1 MESKKLSLYNII
13 KMKERQNN
21 MNSKRK
27 HSKFKR
33 LVITTGALLLLA
45 GSPIVQNNPMGTYLN
60 SMTGAI
66 TAQAAELTQS
76 ARWVGSG
83 DRWQVSDNAGG
94 YLKNTWFQDDVTGH
108 WYLLGAEDGSVMY
121 AGLVTDQSTGKTYL
135 MNVSHD
141 GTFGRMISTN
151 GVYNINGKSISLTF
165 NQNHDGTFGAIT
177 SGLSEVRNT
186 GVTEKSLPSIPT
198 ADNTTTQ
205 TNNNSST
212 PNSKNIDSDGN
223 KTGSDY
229 DGMPAVTLDQ
239 RLADFDGD
247 GKLTGV
253 EYQTYKS
260 MQGVEQ
266 EYNKNDG
273 VHIS

>member
-1 MESKKLSLYNII
+1 
-13 KMKERQNN
+13 

-45 GSPIVQNNPMGTYLN
+45 GAPIVQANPLGQYLN
-60 SMTGAI
+60 SMTGTI

-135 MNVSHD
+135 MNTNHD
-141 GTFGRMISTN
+141 GTYGRMISTN

-186 GVTEKSLPSIPT
+186 GVTEKSLSSIPT
-198 ADNTTTQ
+198 ADNTTTH
-205 TNNNSST
+205 TN
-212 PNSKNIDSDGN
+212 IYSDDN
-223 KTGSDY
+223 KTQTKGSY
-229 DGMPAVTLDQ
+229 YEGMTVDSSDFDQ
-239 RLADFDGD
+239 KTCDFDGD
-247 GKLTGV
+247 GKLTGL
-253 EYQTYKS
+253 EYETYKS
-260 MQGVEQ
+260 MRAM
-266 EYNKNDG
+266 DG
-273 VHIS
+273 VKQGDLTAGGNIS

>member
-1 MESKKLSLYNII
+1 MRKCLIAGLSALMI
-13 KMKERQNN
+13 
-21 MNSKRK
+21 
-27 HSKFKR
+27 
-33 LVITTGALLLLA
+33 LGASINVYA
-45 GSPIVQNNPMGTYLN
+45 D
-60 SMTGAI
+60 
-66 TAQAAELTQS
+66 QS

-135 MNVSHD
+135 MNTNHD
-141 GTFGRMISTN
+141 GTYGRMISTN

-186 GVTEKSLPSIPT
+186 GVTEKSLSSIPT

-205 TNNNSST
+205 INNNSST

-223 KTGSDY
+223 KAQTKGSY
-229 DGMPAVTLDQ
+229 YEGMSVDRSDQ
-239 RLADFDGD
+239 DQVALDFDGD
-247 GKLTGV
+247 GKLTGR
-253 EYQTYKS
+253 EYEFYKS
-260 MQGVEQ
+260 IRAMDGVKQ

>member
-1 MESKKLSLYNII
+1 MRKCLIAGLSALMI
-13 KMKERQNN
+13 
-21 MNSKRK
+21 
-27 HSKFKR
+27 
-33 LVITTGALLLLA
+33 LGASINVYA
-45 GSPIVQNNPMGTYLN
+45 D
-60 SMTGAI
+60 
-66 TAQAAELTQS
+66 QS

-135 MNVSHD
+135 MNTNHD
-141 GTFGRMISTN
+141 GTYGRMISTN

-186 GVTEKSLPSIPT
+186 GVTEKSLSSIPT

-223 KTGSDY
+223 KAQTKGSYY
-229 DGMPAVTLDQ
+229 DGMSVDRSDQ
-239 RLADFDGD
+239 DQVALDFDGD
-247 GKLTGV
+247 GKLTGR
-253 EYQTYKS
+253 EYEFYKS
-260 MQGVEQ
+260 IRAMDGVKQ

>member
-1 MESKKLSLYNII
+1 MNYKK
-13 KMKERQNN
+13 
-21 MNSKRK
+21 K
-27 HSKFKR
+27 HNKIKR

-177 SGLSEVRNT
+177 SGLQEVRSS
-186 GVTEKSLPSIPT
+186 GVAEKSLSSIPT

-205 TNNNSST
+205 KDTKTSTRNDNQTSDNTQSS
-212 PNSKNIDSDGN
+212 SWSQEERSRHIE
-223 KTGSDY
+223 
-229 DGMPAVTLDQ
+229 V
-239 RLADFDGD
+239 GD
-247 GKLTGV
+247 LSEGV
-253 EYQTYKS
+253 ARWE
-260 MQGVEQ
+260 
-266 EYNKNDG
+266 
-273 VHIS
+273 

>member
-1 MESKKLSLYNII
+1 MRKCLIAGLSALMI
-13 KMKERQNN
+13 
-21 MNSKRK
+21 
-27 HSKFKR
+27 
-33 LVITTGALLLLA
+33 LGASINVYA
-45 GSPIVQNNPMGTYLN
+45 D
-60 SMTGAI
+60 
-66 TAQAAELTQS
+66 QS

-121 AGLVTDQSTGKTYL
+121 AGLVTDQSTGCTFL

-223 KTGSDY
+223 KTHSSQVDDWSSKADWSQFNGGMSGNGGGEGSIH
-229 DGMPAVTLDQ
+229 
-239 RLADFDGD
+239 F
-247 GKLTGV
+247 
-253 EYQTYKS
+253 
-260 MQGVEQ
+260 
-266 EYNKNDG
+266 
-273 VHIS
+273 

>member
-1 MESKKLSLYNII
+1 
-13 KMKERQNN
+13 
-21 MNSKRK
+21 MNQRK
-27 HSKFKR
+27 HNKIKR

-121 AGLVTDQSTGKTYL
+121 SGLVTDQSTGRSYL

-141 GTFGRMISTN
+141 GTYGRMISTN

-177 SGLSEVRNT
+177 SGLQEVRNT
-186 GVTEKSLPSIPT
+186 GVTEKSLSSIPT

-205 TNNNSST
+205 TKNNQTSQTNA
-212 PNSKNIDSDGN
+212 NGE
-223 KTGSDY
+223 KTWN
-229 DGMPAVTLDQ
+229 GMTEQEILDKYFGGGG
-239 RLADFDGD
+239 LGD
-247 GKLTGV
+247 GTGA
-253 EYQTYKS
+253 
-260 MQGVEQ
+260 QGQ
-266 EYNKNDG
+266 LRQ
-273 VHIS
+273 

>member
-1 MESKKLSLYNII
+1 MQVQRYNPANGKGKFGGHTMRKCLIAGLSALMI
-13 KMKERQNN
+13 
-21 MNSKRK
+21 
-27 HSKFKR
+27 
-33 LVITTGALLLLA
+33 LGASINVYA
-45 GSPIVQNNPMGTYLN
+45 D
-60 SMTGAI
+60 
-66 TAQAAELTQS
+66 QS

-135 MNVSHD
+135 MNTNHD
-141 GTFGRMISTN
+141 GTYGRMISTN

-186 GVTEKSLPSIPT
+186 GVTEKSLSSIPT
-198 ADNTTTQ
+198 ADNTTTH

-229 DGMPAVTLDQ
+229 DGMTVDRNNAYQTEWDL
-239 RLADFDGD
+239 DGD
-247 GKLTGV
+247 GKLTGI
-253 EYQTYKS
+253 EYNMYIARKA
-260 MQGVEQ
+260 MDGVKQ

>member
-1 MESKKLSLYNII
+1 MVAQRYNPANGKGKFGGHTMRKCLIAGLS
-13 KMKERQNN
+13 
-21 MNSKRK
+21 
-27 HSKFKR
+27 
-33 LVITTGALLLLA
+33 ALMIL
-45 GSPIVQNNPMGTYLN
+45 GT
-60 SMTGAI
+60 SMSVYAD
-66 TAQAAELTQS
+66 QS
-76 ARWVGSG
+76 TRWVGSG

-186 GVTEKSLPSIPT
+186 GVTEKSLSSIPT

-205 TNNNSST
+205 INNNSST

-223 KTGSDY
+223 KTGGDY
-229 DGMPAVTLDQ
+229 DGMTVDRNNAYQTEWDL
-239 RLADFDGD
+239 DGD
-247 GKLTGV
+247 GKLTGI
-253 EYQTYKS
+253 ELS
-260 MQGVEQ
+260 LI
-266 EYNKNDG
+266 
-273 VHIS
+273 HI

>member
-1 MESKKLSLYNII
+1 MVAQRYNPANGKGKFGGHTMRKCLIAGLS
-13 KMKERQNN
+13 
-21 MNSKRK
+21 
-27 HSKFKR
+27 
-33 LVITTGALLLLA
+33 ALMIL
-45 GSPIVQNNPMGTYLN
+45 GT
-60 SMTGAI
+60 SMSVYAD
-66 TAQAAELTQS
+66 QS
-76 ARWVGSG
+76 TRWVGSG

-186 GVTEKSLPSIPT
+186 GVTEKSLSSIPT

-205 TNNNSST
+205 INNNSST

-223 KTGSDY
+223 KAQTKGSY
-229 DGMPAVTLDQ
+229 YEGMTVDSSDFDQ
-239 RLADFDGD
+239 KTCDFDGD
-247 GKLTGV
+247 GKLTGL
-253 EYQTYKS
+253 EYETYKS
-260 MQGVEQ
+260 MRAMDGVKQ

>member
-1 MESKKLSLYNII
+1 MRSKQFI
-13 KMKERQNN
+13 
-21 MNSKRK
+21 
-27 HSKFKR
+27 
-33 LVITTGALLLLA
+33 ITTGALLLLA
-45 GSPIVQNNPMGTYLN
+45 VSSPIVPHNI
-60 SMTGAI
+60 SIGAI
-66 TAQAAELTQS
+66 KAQAAELTQS

-186 GVTEKSLPSIPT
+186 GVTEKSLSSIPT
-198 ADNTTTQ
+198 ADNTSQ
-205 TNNNSST
+205 TKNNNNQTSDNTQSS
-212 PNSKNIDSDGN
+212 SWSQEERSRHIE
-223 KTGSDY
+223 
-229 DGMPAVTLDQ
+229 V
-239 RLADFDGD
+239 GD
-247 GKLTGV
+247 LSEGV
-253 EYQTYKS
+253 ARWE
-260 MQGVEQ
+260 
-266 EYNKNDG
+266 
-273 VHIS
+273 

>member
-1 MESKKLSLYNII
+1 MNYKK
-13 KMKERQNN
+13 
-21 MNSKRK
+21 K

-45 GSPIVQNNPMGTYLN
+45 GVPIVQNNSLGEYMNT
-60 SMTGAI
+60 MTGTI

-121 AGLVTDQSTGKTYL
+121 AGLVTDQSTGCTFL

-186 GVTEKSLPSIPT
+186 GVTEKSLSSIPT
-198 ADNTTTQ
+198 ADNTTTH
-205 TNNNSST
+205 T
-212 PNSKNIDSDGN
+212 NIDSDGN

-229 DGMPAVTLDQ
+229 DGMTVDRNNAYQTEWDL
-239 RLADFDGD
+239 DGD
-247 GKLTGV
+247 GRLTGI
-253 EYQTYKS
+253 
-260 MQGVEQ
+260 
-266 EYNKNDG
+266 EYNMYIARKAMDG
-273 VHIS
+273 VKQGDLTAGGNIS

>member
-1 MESKKLSLYNII
+1 MNYKK
-13 KMKERQNN
+13 
-21 MNSKRK
+21 K
-27 HSKFKR
+27 HNKIKR

-45 GSPIVQNNPMGTYLN
+45 GSPIVQNNSLGEYMNT
-60 SMTGAI
+60 MTGTI

-121 AGLVTDQSTGKTYL
+121 AGLVTDQSTGCTFL

-177 SGLSEVRNT
+177 SGL
-186 GVTEKSLPSIPT
+186 
-198 ADNTTTQ
+198 
-205 TNNNSST
+205 
-212 PNSKNIDSDGN
+212 
-223 KTGSDY
+223 
-229 DGMPAVTLDQ
+229 
-239 RLADFDGD
+239 
-247 GKLTGV
+247 
-253 EYQTYKS
+253 
-260 MQGVEQ
+260 
-266 EYNKNDG
+266 
-273 VHIS
+273 

>member
-1 MESKKLSLYNII
+1 MVQRYNPANGKGKFGGHTMRKCLIAGLSALMI
-13 KMKERQNN
+13 
-21 MNSKRK
+21 
-27 HSKFKR
+27 
-33 LVITTGALLLLA
+33 LGASINVYA
-45 GSPIVQNNPMGTYLN
+45 D
-60 SMTGAI
+60 
-66 TAQAAELTQS
+66 QS

-135 MNVSHD
+135 MNTNHD
-141 GTFGRMISTN
+141 GTYGRMISTN

-186 GVTEKSLPSIPT
+186 GVTEKSLSSIPT
-198 ADNTTTQ
+198 ADNTTTH
-205 TNNNSST
+205 T
-212 PNSKNIDSDGN
+212 NIDSDGN

-229 DGMPAVTLDQ
+229 DGMTVDKNNAYQTEWDL
-239 RLADFDGD
+239 DGD
-247 GKLTGV
+247 GKLTGI
-253 EYQTYKS
+253 EYDMYIARKA
-260 MQGVEQ
+260 MDGVKQ

>member
-1 MESKKLSLYNII
+1 MRKCLIAGLS
-13 KMKERQNN
+13 
-21 MNSKRK
+21 
-27 HSKFKR
+27 
-33 LVITTGALLLLA
+33 ALMIL
-45 GSPIVQNNPMGTYLN
+45 GT
-60 SMTGAI
+60 SMSVYAD
-66 TAQAAELTQS
+66 QS
-76 ARWVGSG
+76 TRWVGSG

-186 GVTEKSLPSIPT
+186 GVTEKSLSSIPT
-198 ADNTTTQ
+198 ADNTTTH
-205 TNNNSST
+205 NST
-212 PNSKNIDSDGN
+212 NIDSDGN
-223 KTGSDY
+223 KPQTKGSYY
-229 DGMPAVTLDQ
+229 DGMSVDRSDFDQ
-239 RLADFDGD
+239 KTCDFDGD
-247 GKLTGV
+247 GKLIGL
-253 EYQTYKS
+253 EYETYKA
-260 MQGVEQ
+260 MRAMDGVEQ
-266 EYNKNDG
+266 GDLTAGGNI
-273 VHIS
+273 H

>member
-1 MESKKLSLYNII
+1 MVQRYNPANGKGKFGGHTMRKCLIAGLSALMI
-13 KMKERQNN
+13 
-21 MNSKRK
+21 
-27 HSKFKR
+27 
-33 LVITTGALLLLA
+33 LGASINVYA
-45 GSPIVQNNPMGTYLN
+45 D
-60 SMTGAI
+60 
-66 TAQAAELTQS
+66 QS

-135 MNVSHD
+135 MNTNHD

-186 GVTEKSLPSIPT
+186 GVTEKSLSSIPT

-223 KTGSDY
+223 KPQTKGSYY
-229 DGMPAVTLDQ
+229 DGMSVDRSDHKQTLCDY
-239 RLADFDGD
+239 DDD
-247 GKLTGV
+247 GKLTGI
-253 EYQTYKS
+253 EYEDYKS
-260 MQGVEQ
+260 MRAMDGVEQ
-266 EYNKNDG
+266 AGIDKKSNI
-273 VHIS
+273 H

>member
-1 MESKKLSLYNII
+1 MRSKQFI
-13 KMKERQNN
+13 
-21 MNSKRK
+21 
-27 HSKFKR
+27 
-33 LVITTGALLLLA
+33 ITTGALLLLA
-45 GSPIVQNNPMGTYLN
+45 VSSPIVPHNI
-60 SMTGAI
+60 SIGAI

-76 ARWVGSG
+76 TRWVGSG

-141 GTFGRMISTN
+141 GTFGRMLSTN

-186 GVTEKSLPSIPT
+186 GVTEKSLSSIPT
-198 ADNTTTQ
+198 ADNTTTP
-205 TNNNSST
+205 TST
-212 PNSKNIDSDGN
+212 NIDSDGN
-223 KTGSDY
+223 KTGSKGSYY
-229 DGMPAVTLDQ
+229 DGMSVDRSDQDQVELDYNK
-239 RLADFDGD
+239 D
-247 GKLTGV
+247 GKLTGI
-253 EYQTYKS
+253 EYEDYKAIRS
-260 MQGVEQ
+260 M
-266 EYNKNDG
+266 DG
-273 VHIS
+273 VHQDGINDKVNIS

>member
-1 MESKKLSLYNII
+1 MVQRYNPANGKGKFGGHTMRKCLIAGLSALMI
-13 KMKERQNN
+13 
-21 MNSKRK
+21 
-27 HSKFKR
+27 
-33 LVITTGALLLLA
+33 LGASINVYA
-45 GSPIVQNNPMGTYLN
+45 D
-60 SMTGAI
+60 
-66 TAQAAELTQS
+66 QS

-135 MNVSHD
+135 MNTNHD
-141 GTFGRMISTN
+141 GTYGRMISTN

-186 GVTEKSLPSIPT
+186 GVTEKSLSSIPT
-198 ADNTTTQ
+198 ADNTTTH
-205 TNNNSST
+205 TST
-212 PNSKNIDSDGN
+212 NIDSDGN

-229 DGMPAVTLDQ
+229 DGMTVDRNNAYQTEWDL
-239 RLADFDGD
+239 DGD
-247 GKLTGV
+247 GKLTGI
-253 EYQTYKS
+253 
-260 MQGVEQ
+260 
-266 EYNKNDG
+266 EYNMYIARKAMDG
-273 VHIS
+273 VKQGDLTAGGNIS

>member
-1 MESKKLSLYNII
+1 MVQRYNPANGKGKFGGHTMRKCLIAGLSALMI
-13 KMKERQNN
+13 
-21 MNSKRK
+21 
-27 HSKFKR
+27 
-33 LVITTGALLLLA
+33 LGASINVYA
-45 GSPIVQNNPMGTYLN
+45 D
-60 SMTGAI
+60 
-66 TAQAAELTQS
+66 QS

-135 MNVSHD
+135 MNISHD

-186 GVTEKSLPSIPT
+186 GVTEKSLSSIPT
-198 ADNTTTQ
+198 ADNTTTH

-229 DGMPAVTLDQ
+229 DGMPVTTMEQKWSDYN
-239 RLADFDGD
+239 GD
-247 GKLTGV
+247 GYLTGD
-253 EYQTYKS
+253 EYDDYMTMKDLKQD
-260 MQGVEQ
+260 GI
-266 EYNKNDG
+266 NDG

>member
-1 MESKKLSLYNII
+1 MVQRYNPANGKGKFGGHTMRKCLIAGLSALMI
-13 KMKERQNN
+13 
-21 MNSKRK
+21 
-27 HSKFKR
+27 
-33 LVITTGALLLLA
+33 LGASINVYA
-45 GSPIVQNNPMGTYLN
+45 D
-60 SMTGAI
+60 
-66 TAQAAELTQS
+66 QS

-121 AGLVTDQSTGKTYL
+121 AGLVTDQSTGCTFL

-141 GTFGRMISTN
+141 GTYGRMISTN

-186 GVTEKSLPSIPT
+186 GVTEKSLSSIPT
-198 ADNTTTQ
+198 ADNTTTH

-223 KTGSDY
+223 KTHSSQVDDWFGDMDMSGVGGGDI
-229 DGMPAVTLDQ
+229 GNG
-239 RLADFDGD
+239 ADIHF
-247 GKLTGV
+247 
-253 EYQTYKS
+253 
-260 MQGVEQ
+260 
-266 EYNKNDG
+266 
-273 VHIS
+273 

>member
-1 MESKKLSLYNII
+1 
-13 KMKERQNN
+13 

-45 GSPIVQNNPMGTYLN
+45 GAPIVQANPLEQYLN
-60 SMTGAI
+60 SMTGTI

-135 MNVSHD
+135 MNTNHD
-141 GTFGRMISTN
+141 GTYGRMISTN

-186 GVTEKSLPSIPT
+186 GVTEKSLSSIPT

>member
-1 MESKKLSLYNII
+1 MVNKKVHRI
-13 KMKERQNN
+13 KN
-21 MNSKRK
+21 
-27 HSKFKR
+27 
-33 LVITTGALLLLA
+33 LVATTGALLLLA
-45 GSPIVQNNPMGTYLN
+45 GSPIVQANPMGQYL
-60 SMTGAI
+60 STI
-66 TAQAAELTQS
+66 TNTIEAQAAELTQS

-121 AGLVTDQSTGKTYL
+121 AGLVTDQSTGCTFL

-186 GVTEKSLPSIPT
+186 GVTEKSLSSIPT

-205 TNNNSST
+205 TSRKDNKQTSSSGYT
-212 PNSKNIDSDGN
+212 SGSYEDARNRMAGASGDS
-223 KTGSDY
+223 SEQR
-229 DGMPAVTLDQ
+229 AV
-239 RLADFDGD
+239 
-247 GKLTGV
+247 KW
-253 EYQTYKS
+253 E
-260 MQGVEQ
+260 
-266 EYNKNDG
+266 
-273 VHIS
+273 

>member
-1 MESKKLSLYNII
+1 MNYKK
-13 KMKERQNN
+13 
-21 MNSKRK
+21 K

-45 GSPIVQNNPMGTYLN
+45 GSPIVQNNSLGEYMNT
-60 SMTGAI
+60 MTGTI

-121 AGLVTDQSTGKTYL
+121 AGLVTDQSTGCTFL

-141 GTFGRMISTN
+141 GTYGRMISTN

-186 GVTEKSLPSIPT
+186 GVTEKSLSSIPT
-198 ADNTTTQ
+198 ADNTTTH

-212 PNSKNIDSDGN
+212 PKSKNIDSDGN

-253 EYQTYKS
+253 EYQAYKS
-260 MQGVEQ
+260 MQGVKQ
-266 EYNKNDG
+266 EYNKDDG
-273 VHIS
+273 VNIS

>member
-1 MESKKLSLYNII
+1 MVQRYNPANGKGKFGGHTMRKCLIAGLSALMI
-13 KMKERQNN
+13 
-21 MNSKRK
+21 
-27 HSKFKR
+27 
-33 LVITTGALLLLA
+33 LGASINVYA
-45 GSPIVQNNPMGTYLN
+45 D
-60 SMTGAI
+60 
-66 TAQAAELTQS
+66 QS

-121 AGLVTDQSTGKTYL
+121 AGLVTDQSTGRSYL

-186 GVTEKSLPSIPT
+186 GVTEKSLSSIPT

-229 DGMPAVTLDQ
+229 DGMTVDRNNAYQTEWDL
-239 RLADFDGD
+239 DGD
-247 GKLTGV
+247 GKLTGI
-253 EYQTYKS
+253 EYDMYIARKA
-260 MQGVEQ
+260 MDGVKQ